1 MSLGP
6 PFDQSGERLRLGLGA
21 AAGALLLFVTAVAL
35 LSADRSLGDSLRVY
49 MLVRRPGALHAG
61 ALVQVAG
68 LQIGEVVAIR
78 GQGRDGEPESSA
90 ALAPALG
97 RRVTGPDLAPL
108 PQQECQALQARKR
121 RPPAVPKVEV
131 ELRILRRYADR
142 VYENST
148 FLTVNPTVLTEGLI
162 EVGPPDAGA
171 APADPIR
178 SGSRV
183 RGVDPADLDDLIATV
198 FCSTEEVMRIGREL
212 RPAWAELSTAG
223 RTLIDRLQR
232 TVDGDQFMR
241 VKLQTVAAFNAAGT
255 LRTKLERAGIER
267 TPAAVEGLTQ
277 AIRALAPQ
285 LAAFGAQVGELQ
297 TRSQALAGQL
307 APRRQRI
314 GRLDEDLQRLQKTA
328 ERAESDGRYLLRV
341 YERGGGTIGGFQ
353 QDLQIFDE
361 LKDMHRILKQKIW
374 RVIIKRRGQS
384 APPQQPPR

>member
-97 RRVTGPDLAPL
+97 RRVAGLELPL

-121 RPPAVPKVEV
+121 RPPAAPKVEV

-171 APADPIR
+171 APKDPIR
-178 SGSRV
+178 GDSRV

-223 RTLIDRLQR
+223 RTLLDRLQR
-232 TVDGDQFMR
+232 TVDGDQFLR
-241 VKLQTVAAFNAAGT
+241 VKLQAVAAFNAAGA

-277 AIRALAPQ
+277 TIRTLAPQ

-297 TRSQALAGQL
+297 ARSQALAEKL

-361 LKDMHRILKQKIW
+361 LKDMHRILKRQIW
-374 RVIIKRRGQS
+374 RVMIKRRGQS
-384 APPQQPPR
+384 PPPPR

>member
-6 PFDQSGERLRLGLGA
+6 PFDPSGERLRLGLGA

-78 GQGRDGEPESSA
+78 GQGRDGEPESA
-90 ALAPALG
+90 AGLSPALG
-97 RRVTGPDLAPL
+97 RRIAGLDRPL

-121 RPPAVPKVEV
+121 LPPPEPKVEV
-131 ELRILRRYADR
+131 ELRIQRRYADR

-162 EVGPPDAGA
+162 EVGPPDGGA
-171 APADPIR
+171 APAAPIR

-212 RPAWAELSTAG
+212 RPAWIELSAAG
-223 RTLIDRLQR
+223 HALFDRLQR
-232 TVDGDQFMR
+232 TLDGDQFLR
-241 VKLQTVAAFNAAGT
+241 VKLQTVSAFTAADA
-255 LRTKLERAGIER
+255 LRRKLERAGIGR
-267 TPAAVEGLTQ
+267 TPAAVESLAQT
-277 AIRALAPQ
+277 IRALAPP
-285 LAAFGAQVGELQ
+285 LAAFAAQVGELQ
-297 TRSQALAGQL
+297 ARSQALAGQL
-307 APRRQRI
+307 VPRRQRI

-328 ERAESDGRYLLRV
+328 ERTEADGRYLLRLF
-341 YERGGGTIGGFQ
+341 ERGGGTIGGFQ

-361 LKDMHRILKQKIW
+361 LKDMHRILKRQIW
-374 RVIIKRRGQS
+374 RVLIKRKGQKQAPLPS
-384 APPQQPPR
+384 APR

>member
-21 AAGALLLFVTAVAL
+21 AAGALLLVVTAVAL
-35 LSADRSLGDSLRVY
+35 LSADRSLGDSLRIY
-49 MLVRRPGALHAG
+49 MQVRRPGALHAG

-78 GQGRDGEPESSA
+78 GQGSDGERESSA
-90 ALAPALG
+90 ALIPALG
-97 RRVTGPDLAPL
+97 RRVTGLNLPL
-108 PQQECQALQARKR
+108 PLEDCQALQARKR
-121 RPPAVPKVEV
+121 RPPAAPKVEV
-131 ELRILRRYADR
+131 ELRIQRRFADR

-162 EVGPPDAGA
+162 EVGPPEAGA
-171 APADPIR
+171 APGAPIR

-223 RTLIDRLQR
+223 RALLDRLQR
-232 TVDGDQFMR
+232 TVDSDQFLR
-241 VKLQTVAAFNAAGT
+241 VKVQTVAAFTAAGA
-255 LRTKLERAGIER
+255 LRTKLERAGISR
-267 TPAAVEGLTQ
+267 TPAAMESLAQT
-277 AIRALAPQ
+277 IRALAPP
-285 LAAFGAQVGELQ
+285 LAAFGSQVGELQ
-297 TRSQALAGQL
+297 ARSQALAGQL
-307 APRRQRI
+307 APKRQRI

-328 ERAESDGRYLLRV
+328 ERTEADGRYLLRLFQ
-341 YERGGGTIGGFQ
+341 RGGGTVGGFQ

-361 LKDMHRILKQKIW
+361 LKDMHRILKRQIW
-374 RVIIKRRGQS
+374 RVIIKRRGQQP
-384 APPQQPPR
+384 APPPR